1 LLVAAAATA
10 VAGSGLVPLVGR
22 QPQGDSPAVPLA
34 LPGQRVA
41 EVVAAV
47 VALAAMG
54 LPAESE
60 GLAALGLNRRSPARR
75 RDIAAVAVAATR
87 QAPPGLPA
95 AWAAAA
101 TAGHKT
107 ALARPGPPI
116 QAEVAVAVAEVLAA
130 SAPLALMAD

>member
-1 LLVAAAATA
+1 M
-10 VAGSGLVPLVGR
+10 
-22 QPQGDSPAVPLA
+22 PLA
-34 LPGQRVA
+34 LPRQRA
-41 EVVAAV
+41 EVAVAAA

-54 LPAESE
+54 LPAELE
-60 GLAALGLNRRSPARR
+60 GLVASASSHRSPAQRR
-75 RDIAAVAVAATR
+75 GIAVAAVAATR

-101 TAGHKT
+101 MAGHKT

-116 QAEVAVAVAEVLAA
+116 QAEVAVAVVEVLAA